1 MSGVKHPLSASLRS
15 APLPL
20 PGGEEPKLDWR
31 GDGSSGFLA
40 PGQGERW
47 SEGPER
53 GCFATPPGGIL

>member
-20 PGGEEPKLDWR
+20 PGGEETAAVVAAPIQL
-31 GDGSSGFLA
+31 GFLA

-53 GCFATPPGGIL
+53 GCFAPLPGGIS